1 MSEEEKKAIEKLN
14 EYALCKVNDN
24 GYVEVSANGYKHT
37 ILNLIDD
44 VLSHIKKQDKMI
56 ELLKTRIF
64 VSSEEHEQILK
75 IQEKHR
81 NKSYEDCTIEYFEK
95 KAEES
100 E

>member
-1 MSEEEKKAIEKLN
+1 MSEEEKKAIEKLK

>member
-1 MSEEEKKAIEKLN
+1 MELEEAIKTLKDFAKYGRYYSNNTEHHMKTAINTVLN
-14 EYALCKVNDN
+14 HL
-24 GYVEVSANGYKHT
+24 T
-37 ILNLIDD
+37 
-44 VLSHIKKQDKMI
+44 KQEKMI
-56 ELLKTRIF
+56 ELIKTRIF

-100 E
+100 